1 MSTLSQTDFFTY
13 FLCSLP
19 NTMSLLKQL
28 MIAKYHPTSEYL
40 YTEAKKQFFLL
51 KKYYY
56 AVDLQSNKF
65 SAKWM

>member
-1 MSTLSQTDFFTY
+1 
-13 FLCSLP
+13 
-19 NTMSLLKQL
+19 MSLLKQL

-65 SAKWM
+65 SAKWMYFPNFSQKAAYITS